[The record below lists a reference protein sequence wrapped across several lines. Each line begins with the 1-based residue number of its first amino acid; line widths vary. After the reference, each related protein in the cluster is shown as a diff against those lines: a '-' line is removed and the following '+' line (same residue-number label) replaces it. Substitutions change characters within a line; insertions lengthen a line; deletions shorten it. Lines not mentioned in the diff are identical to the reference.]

1 MKYITPRILQLAGC
15 ISLVLGSA
23 PLCCAQTQ
31 APTAAPAAPA
41 PALTVDQASY
51 LFGLTFGTQMH
62 TVGISS
68 EINMEAVSR
77 GMKDGLQ
84 GKQASRADMQQL
96 SQYAHA
102 VMEGA
107 ATRNQAAAKTFLAK
121 NTHEKGVVTTASGL
135 QYKIIA
141 PGDANPPTI
150 KPTDEVTVNYSG
162 KLLDGSEFD
171 NTWTRNMPVTFAVNG
186 VIPGWQEALVLMKPN
201 AHWQLF
207 VPPEL
212 GYGGNPKPGIP
223 GGSLL
228 LFDVQVLSVKPAGS
242 APSAA
247 PVSK

>member
-1 MKYITPRILQLAGC
+1 MKYITPRNLRLAGG
-15 ISLVLGSA
+15 ISLLLGTA
-23 PLCCAQTQ
+23 PLCGAQTQ
-31 APTAAPAAPA
+31 APAAPAAPA
-41 PALTVDQASY
+41 PSLTVDQASY

-62 TVGISS
+62 TVGIST

-102 VMEGA
+102 VMEA
-107 ATRNQAAAKTFLAK
+107 ATTRNQAASKTFLAK
-121 NTHEKGVVTTASGL
+121 NTHEKGVLTTASGL

-141 PGDANPPTI
+141 PGDAKAAAI
-150 KPTDEVTVNYSG
+150 KSTDEVTVNYSG

-171 NTWTRNMPVTFAVNG
+171 NTWTRNMPVSFSVNG

-201 AHWQLF
+201 AHWQLW

-212 GYGGNPKPGIP
+212 GYGTNPKPGIP

-228 LFDVQVLSVKPAGS
+228 VFDVQVMSVKAAGAAPAV
-242 APSAA
+242 A